1 MIKVCVVT
9 GGRMDYGHL
18 YKVMKEIDASSK
30 FELQIIATC
39 MHLSP
44 EFGLTFQ
51 RIKDDGFKINKKVEC
66 LLSSDTPSAVAKSV
80 GIACIS
86 FSDAFMD
93 LNPDLIILMG
103 IGMKF

>member
-18 YKVMKEIDASSK
+18 YKVMKEIDASSL

-66 LLSSDTPSAVAKSV
+66 LLSSILLQQSQKCWNCMYIICRCLHGFKSRFNNIN
-80 GIACIS
+80 GR
-86 FSDAFMD
+86 
-93 LNPDLIILMG
+93 
-103 IGMKF
+103 